1 VDRAVNRVVGGL
13 RGRLLAGFVLVA
25 VLPLLLLSL
34 VVTGLISRSLE
45 EASFGRLGRGLE
57 AALARLAERRRWA
70 EVQVAAV
77 VDQDLPSARLPAEA
91 DRTVAEEIARR
102 RDLPDLEIVDERG
115 LVVSSRHWPAGFGLE
130 DRDGLFPGD
139 PGLRLE
145 KVAEGYGVA
154 ERLALV
160 AERPASWRGATVTVR
175 GGIFLDDD
183 FLANLSRLMDAEV
196 ALRDGLRNQWI
207 APSASPLLGWTS
219 PALAGRAGRVDL
231 NGGTYRWV
239 AAPLHPDLLLVVA
252 APGGPLDTALQ
263 QVRRLTLL
271 LAGVALAAALV
282 GGLVLSRRLALP
294 IRELAQAAERVAR
307 GDLEGT
313 VPVRTRDE
321 IGGLARAFNAM
332 TDELRAS
339 RERLAQAERVAAW
352 REMAR
357 RLAHELKKPLFPIQL
372 SIETL
377 QRSLERDAAGGPRE
391 GPVFA
396 DLFRDSSQTI
406 LHELRAL
413 RAIIEEFDQ
422 FARLPRPQR
431 QLVDLNRLVDQVLAL
446 YQARAAGVRLERDTP
461 ALPPISADPD
471 LLSRALGNLVA
482 NALEAMPAG
491 GTLGIR
497 ARAHAGSVALEVRDS
512 GPGLSEEQRARLFTP
527 YYTTK
532 PGGTGL
538 GLAIAQGIVSDHGGR
553 VEVKNE
559 PGGGVAFTLLLPLPE
574 KPEHL

>member
-1 VDRAVNRVVGGL
+1 VDRAVTRAVGGL

-45 EASFGRLGRGLE
+45 EAAFGRLGRGLE
-57 AALARLAERRRWA
+57 AVRARLAERRRWA
-70 EVQVAAV
+70 DAQVAAV
-77 VDQDLPSARLPAEA
+77 VDQDLPSARSPAEA
-91 DRTVAEEIARR
+91 DRTLADEIARR
-102 RDLPDLEIVDERG
+102 RDLPHLEIVDARG

-160 AERPASWRGATVTVR
+160 GERPASWRGATVTVR

-183 FLANLSRLMDAEV
+183 FLSDLSRLMGAEV
-196 ALRDGLRNQWI
+196 ALRDGRRQQWI
-207 APSASPLLGWTS
+207 APSASPLRGWAS
-219 PALAGRAGRVDL
+219 PALAARTGRVDL
-231 NGGTYRWV
+231 QAGTYRWV
-239 AAPLHPDLLLVVA
+239 AAALHPDLVLVVA
-252 APGGPLDTALQ
+252 APGGPLDTALE

-271 LAGVALAAALV
+271 LAGVALAAALA
-282 GGLVLSRRLALP
+282 GGFVLSRRLALP
-294 IRELAQAAERVAR
+294 IRELAQAAERVSR
-307 GDLEGT
+307 GDLEVT
-313 VPVRTRDE
+313 VPVRTSDE
-321 IGGLARAFNAM
+321 IGDLARAFNAM

-377 QRSLERDAAGGPRE
+377 QRSLERDAVAGSRE
-391 GPVFA
+391 GAFA

-413 RAIIEEFDQ
+413 KTIIEEFDQ

-461 ALPPISADPD
+461 ALPPVSADPD

-497 ARAHAGSVALEVRDS
+497 THARPGGVALEVRDS
-512 GPGLSEEQRARLFTP
+512 GAGLSEEQRARLFTP

-553 VEVKNE
+553 VEVKSE
-559 PGGGVAFTLLLPLPE
+559 PGGGVAFTVLLPLPE
-574 KPEHL
+574 KADHL